1 MATALQISNSKRIF
15 TVKNYNHLLNYASV
29 IKLNVNVGD
38 KVTKGS
44 TICVIEAM
52 KMENDIQ
59 SEVDGVVK
67 EIFIEPGDAVSAGDT
82 LMVIQ

>member
-1 MATALQISNSKRIF
+1 M
-15 TVKNYNHLLNYASV
+15 V

-38 KVTKGS
+38 NVSVGS
-44 TICVIEAM
+44 TIAVIEAM

-59 SEVDGVVK
+59 SEVEGVVK
-67 EIFIEPGDAVSAGDT
+67 EIFVEPGDAVSAGDI